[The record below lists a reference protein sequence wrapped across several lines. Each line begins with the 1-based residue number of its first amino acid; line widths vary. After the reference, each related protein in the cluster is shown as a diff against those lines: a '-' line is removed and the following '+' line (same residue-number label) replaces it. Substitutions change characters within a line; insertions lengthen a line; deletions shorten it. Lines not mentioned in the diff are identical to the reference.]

1 MAGGVDSEGGV
12 RLMAVGYR
20 DYYEALGVPRDATE
34 NQIRVA
40 YRKLARENHP
50 DVNKDPDAEDRFKE
64 VSEAYEVLRDPEKR
78 KAYDQFGANWRA
90 GQDVSGEPGFGGGAG
105 GGPGGVHVDFGE
117 DGGDFSDF
125 FENLFGHGG
134 AAGGGGSRRAG
145 YASMPMRGPDYEAA
159 LDLTLEEA
167 AAGGTRSMSFTDGKS
182 YDVAIPVGIHDG
194 QRIRLAGEGGAGANG
209 GPAGDLFLRVHIL
222 PHRTFKVDGQNLTV
236 DLPISPAEAALGA
249 TVPVPTLGGSATVRI
264 PAGTSSGRKLRLR
277 GKGMPSG
284 RSEERGDLLA
294 AVKIVIP
301 KDLSDREREL
311 YEQLAAVTKDPRGSR

>member
-1 MAGGVDSEGGV
+1 
-12 RLMAVGYR
+12 MAVGYR